1 MAGKLNVLRIS
12 DGKYR
17 KLYTNLFSK
26 CTCMDV
32 DKLEMMTA
40 SLG

>member
-1 MAGKLNVLRIS
+1 MAGKLDVLRIS
-12 DGKYR
+12 DGKNRKIYR
-17 KLYTNLFSK
+17 NLFSK

>member
-1 MAGKLNVLRIS
+1 MAGKLNVQRIS

-32 DKLEMMTA
+32 DKLEMMAA